1 MSSNAKTP
9 VLLVEDDAAVSASIT
24 ALLAEL
30 GHTVQAVPSAEL
42 GIDEAK
48 TLRPKLVLLDVNL
61 PGRDGIDALP
71 DFLALQPPPAV
82 IVITAEPT
90 AENAID
96 AMARGAVA
104 HLTKPLDVSELER
117 AVASALRTV
126 APQDEDT
133 VDGTPRLVGRSKA
146 IVELGRRVGALARS
160 DCTVLILGES
170 GTGKELVARAIHER
184 SARSNE
190 PFVPV
195 SCAALPE
202 ALLESE
208 LFGHTKG
215 SFTGAHEDRAG
226 RVERAEG
233 GTLFL
238 DEVGEL
244 TASAQTKLLRFLE
257 ERTFE
262 RVGDGKTRHAN
273 VRVVTATN
281 APLEEC
287 IEAGTFRQDLYYR
300 LNVARVTLPSLR
312 ERRED
317 IPLLVDH
324 FLARAGRSAVRV
336 APGAYASL
344 LARGW
349 PGNVRELRNAVEA
362 ALVVLGPT
370 GELRAEHFAALR
382 AIDPIASDGS
392 LDALT
397 SAVRTLVQEAA
408 ATDPVPGDLQA
419 NLREHVER
427 ASIAM
432 ALEITGGNQ
441 VAATKLLGMN
451 RATFRRKMSE
461 FGLGPS

>member
-1 MSSNAKTP
+1 MKTT

-24 ALLAEL
+24 ALLSEL
-30 GHTVQAVPSAEL
+30 GHTVQAVPSAEI

-48 TLRPKLVLLDVNL
+48 VLHPDLVLLDVNL

-71 DFLALQPPPAV
+71 DFLALEPPPAV

-104 HLTKPLDVSELER
+104 HLTKPLDVVELEE

-126 APQDEDT
+126 APADGSDD
-133 VDGTPRLVGRSKA
+133 VDATPRLVGRSRA

-184 SARSNE
+184 SARSGE
-190 PFVPV
+190 SFVPV

-244 TASAQTKLLRFLE
+244 TASAQAKLLRFLE

-262 RVGDGKTRHAN
+262 RVGDRMTRRAN
-273 VRVVTATN
+273 VRVVAATN

-287 IEAGTFRQDLYYR
+287 VDAGTFRQDLYYR
-300 LNVARVTLPSLR
+300 LNVAQVTLPALS

-317 IPLLVDH
+317 IPLLVNH
-324 FLARAGRSAVRV
+324 FLARAGSSAVRV
-336 APGAYASL
+336 APDAYAAL
-344 LARGW
+344 LARPW
-349 PGNVRELRNAVEA
+349 PGNVRELRNAVES
-362 ALVVLGPT
+362 ALVALGPT
-370 GELRAEHFAALR
+370 GELRPEHLLTHEV
-382 AIDPIASDGS
+382 PGPVASDANLERLNGAIRALV
-392 LDALT
+392 LDA
-397 SAVRTLVQEAA
+397 AGA
-408 ATDPVPGDLQA
+408 DPRPENLQA
-419 NLREHVER
+419 SLREQVER
-427 ASIAM
+427 SSIAV

-461 FGLGPS
+461 FGLGHRPS